1 MPRSF
6 QLEIVTPTRVID
18 CGPVNYLRAPS
29 MDGLFG
35 VMARH
40 TRAMITLEVGE
51 IKVVRRR
58 SPDGK
63 EGQPRYYATN
73 GGYADIHGNNV
84 QLLVETAE
92 EAGEIDVDR
101 ARSAAERARG
111 RIYGREAGIDEARA
125 EAALHRALNR
135 LGVAGKR

>member
-18 CGPVNYLRAPS
+18 CGPVSYLRAPS
-29 MDGLFG
+29 RDGLFG

-40 TRAMITLEVGE
+40 TRAMISLEVGE
-51 IKVVRRR
+51 IKVVAGSQSRF
-58 SPDGK
+58 
-63 EGQPRYYATN
+63 YATN

-92 EAGEIDVDR
+92 EAGEIDKARAKAAAKR
-101 ARSAAERARG
+101 ARERLAVRM
-111 RIYGREAGIDEARA
+111 RKEIDDTRA
-125 EAALHRALNR
+125 EAALLRALIR
-135 LGVAGKR
+135 LLVAGRK